1 MASGVASPQ
10 KWRPHDGQCELATI
24 LCIDD
29 DRDTLEVRR
38 NVLRSWGY
46 AVLTASGGI
55 DALEVLSSG
64 TRVDLVILDYLM
76 PGMDGD
82 RVAETLKASYPHL
95 PIIAVSS
102 VQLPPRML
110 DLVDSYAQKGQDVE
124 LLLSAIQKVLGPS
137 PPPARETSAGKTVL
151 CADDEIDELTARKM
165 VLESA
170 GYKVLTARNGMD
182 ALAVFRST
190 PVDAAVLDYF
200 MPGMTGLSVARE
212 MKSLRP
218 EVPLI
223 VLSGFASLPGET
235 IGVADAWMQK
245 RDVEVLLRELE
256 RLIQLKTAGQ
266 SGR

>member
-1 MASGVASPQ
+1 MNTMTINPFVIAARNGHS
-10 KWRPHDGQCELATI
+10 RLATI

-29 DRDTLEVRR
+29 DRETLEVRK
-38 NVLRSWGY
+38 NVLRTSGY
-46 AVLTASGGI
+46 DVLTASGGI
-55 DALEVLSSG
+55 DALEILSSG
-64 TRVDLVILDYLM
+64 TAVDLVILDYLM
-76 PGMDGD
+76 PDMNGE
-82 RVAETLKASYPHL
+82 RVAETIRTNFPHL
-95 PIIAVSS
+95 PIIAVSA

-110 DLVDSYAQKGQDVE
+110 DTVNIYIQKGQDVE
-124 LLLSAIQKVLGPS
+124 VLLSAIARVLAPN
-137 PPPARETSAGKTVL
+137 SAPKSEGSSGRTVL
-151 CADDEIDELTARKM
+151 CADDEINELTARKM

-170 GYKVLTARNGMD
+170 GYKVLTARNGKD
-182 ALAVFRST
+182 ALDVFRST
-190 PVDAAVLDYF
+190 PIDAVVLDYF

-212 MKSLRP
+212 MKDMRP

-235 IGVADAWMQK
+235 IGVVDAWMQK

>member
-1 MASGVASPQ
+1 M
-10 KWRPHDGQCELATI
+10 ATI

-46 AVLTASGGI
+46 SVLTASGGI

-64 TRVDLVILDYLM
+64 NPVDLVILDYLM

-82 RVAETLKASYPHL
+82 RVAETLKQNFPQL

-102 VQLPPRML
+102 VQLPPRMV
-110 DLVDSYAQKGQDVE
+110 DLVDSYIQKGQDVE
-124 LLLSAIQKVLGPS
+124 VLLSAIQKVLPS
-137 PPPARETSAGKTVL
+137 SPTARETRAGKTVL

-182 ALAVFRST
+182 ALDVFRSV

-212 MKSLRP
+212 MKRLRP

-266 SGR
+266 TGR